1 MSKPITLC
9 YKICYVKS
17 FYSKNV
23 CLAFVETLKVG
34 SWKHI
39 EHISVIMTFVQTTFV
54 LVIFVHMN
62 TNPRDQLPDHTQP
75 VSLLINYLFLS

>member
-9 YKICYVKS
+9 YKICYAKS

-54 LVIFVHMN
+54 LVIFVHN
-62 TNPRDQLPDHTQP
+62 RNISAVTDPI
-75 VSLLINYLFLS
+75 LIKL